1 MIGEIFDLDEMRVL
15 LVLVVGYYALKIPL
29 RIHKLL

>member
-15 LVLVVGYYALKIPL
+15 VGYYALKIPP